1 MSGRARDPVLGHILL
16 EVETY
21 EDGGKTKSRQKCTCV
36 HCGKMQ
42 VFANVGRLRAQ
53 LSGDDSIAAKDG
65 GGWGACTAAPVLV
78 KQKFKEACLELLLT
92 KKRLADRHASRSAND
107 AAALAAGGTGAPG
120 DSGAPPSRRTTA
132 SSSRSSSRRRRMART
147 RKATTSRRRASATPT
162 RRRRASATPTRRRR
176 ARASTRST
184 MRSWASS
191 SPRTTRA
198 SSSDSREACTSGG
211 GRAVGATPPRY
222 REMPRI

>member
-78 KQKFKEACLELLLT
+78 KQKFKAV
-92 KKRLADRHASRSAND
+92 RSYNPCAI
-107 AAALAAGGTGAPG
+107 
-120 DSGAPPSRRTTA
+120 REHV
-132 SSSRSSSRRRRMART
+132 
-147 RKATTSRRRASATPT
+147 
-162 RRRRASATPTRRRR
+162 
-176 ARASTRST
+176 
-184 MRSWASS
+184 
-191 SPRTTRA
+191 SP
-198 SSSDSREACTSGG
+198 
-211 GRAVGATPPRY
+211 
-222 REMPRI
+222 